1 MSYQGL
7 SASKPG
13 RPPRPGGTRVPAF
26 PRYALSKT
34 GRGYCVFLLRGEGR
48 GDRGRGVPRPWRERS
63 PATCVSRTI
72 RPPCP
77 CSAGGGQSLIHT
89 QMEHRRRGAF
99 DRAGRKAFHLGAP
112 GRLPPPQAHRGT
124 PPDPMP
130 ALPPGPP
137 GLRNGRT
144 ARPWPRRAL
153 SRLRRAASGWFSQ
166 IYNILLYKVLDYD
179 S

>member
-77 CSAGGGQSLIHT
+77 CSAGGDSPLFTLKWSTG
-89 QMEHRRRGAF
+89 GAAPSIE
-99 DRAGRKAFHLGAP
+99 RAGRLFTSALRAGCRPPRPIAERRP
-112 GRLPPPQAHRGT
+112 IRCLPCRQAH
-124 PPDPMP
+124 PDYVM
-130 ALPPGPP
+130 AELPGPGP
-137 GLRNGRT
+137 AGLRPDFEEQRVGGL
-144 ARPWPRRAL
+144 AK
-153 SRLRRAASGWFSQ
+153 SI
-166 IYNILLYKVLDYD
+166 IYYYTRC
-179 S
+179 